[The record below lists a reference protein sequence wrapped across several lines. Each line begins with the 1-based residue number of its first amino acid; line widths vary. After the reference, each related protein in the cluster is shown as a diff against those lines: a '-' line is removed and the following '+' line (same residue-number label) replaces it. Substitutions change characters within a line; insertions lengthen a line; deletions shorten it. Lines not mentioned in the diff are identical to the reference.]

1 MAVELS
7 EDTRILLE
15 QPNLASF
22 VTLMKDG
29 TPHVTPTWVDHDG
42 THVLINTVVGHQ
54 KALNVERNR
63 HVAVMVMD
71 RNSGGRYIQVRGRV
85 VEIIGGQEAFDS
97 IEKLSQKYRG
107 ASYPRREGEER
118 LLLKIL
124 PEHITGQGGGRS
136 GGGRGGGGGRWGQ
149 SAS

>member
-1 MAVELS
+1 MAELS
-7 EDTRILLE
+7 EDARHLLE
-15 QPNLASF
+15 EPNLASF

-54 KALNVERNR
+54 KALNVERNK

-71 RNSGGRYIQVRGRV
+71 RSNGGRYVQVRGRV
-85 VEIIGGQEAFDS
+85 VEIIGGQVAFDS

-118 LLLKIL
+118 LMLKIL
-124 PEHITGQGGGRS
+124 PEHITGQGGGR
-136 GGGRGGGGGRWGQ
+136 GRGGSRWGQ
-149 SAS
+149 AS